1 MLLLI
6 CKVRFPMDKPVS
18 NHLQLVEGF
27 TKYFHDTPE
36 DIFNLFIFCQHT
48 RDIHIMYDRVQKYL
62 FYITVLSEVFLFLYM
77 IYPVVMVMCVGHK
90 FLA

>member
-1 MLLLI
+1 MTLLKI
-6 CKVRFPMDKPVS
+6 
-18 NHLQLVEGF
+18 
-27 TKYFHDTPE
+27 YFIYLSSASTLGTYILCMIE
-36 DIFNLFIFCQHT
+36 F
-48 RDIHIMYDRVQKYL
+48 RKYL